1 MKQDID
7 AWKGTGAG
15 AGVESGAELMPLL
28 ATVIF

>member
-7 AWKGTGAG
+7 AWKGTG